1 MCMACE
7 MGEEERL
14 WALVEIISTGKLP
27 DGHTLDDLRAMG
39 LPLPG
44 EIYREEQK
52 DGTIVIKQRSPKE
65 IAALKSKKTKAKN
78 TKSKASF
85 VCDTPQ

>member
-7 MGEEERL
+7 QGDQDRIWE
-14 WALVEIISTGKLP
+14 LVEIISTGQLP
-27 DGHTLDDLRAMG
+27 DGHTIEDLRAMG

-44 EIYREEQK
+44 ELYREEQK
-52 DGTIVIKQRSPKE
+52 DGTVIIKQRSPKE
-65 IAALKSKKTKAKN
+65 IDALKSNN
-78 TKSKASF
+78 TF

>member
-1 MCMACE
+1 MCLACE
-7 MGEEERL
+7 QGDMERM
-14 WALVEIISTGKLP
+14 WELVEIISTGKLP

-44 EIYREEQK
+44 ELYREEQP

-65 IAALKSKKTKAKN
+65 IAALKTKNAPKN
-78 TKSKASF
+78 AF
-85 VCDTPQ
+85 VCDTPVKTSQ

>member
-7 MGEEERL
+7 QGDQERI

-27 DGHTLDDLRAMG
+27 DGHTAEDLRAMG

-44 EIYREEQK
+44 ELFREQQP
-52 DGTIVIKQRSPKE
+52 DGTVLIRQRAPSE
-65 IAALKSKKTKAKN
+65 IDNLKSKNA
-78 TKSKASF
+78 F
-85 VCDTPQ
+85 ECDSPS